1 MRVRVSP
8 PALDFSAV
16 FCIIVGGK
24 QAFALLNTRRN
35 IMWRTIIWGGP
46 AAVAIVVFSAFGLW
60 GIGLGLAF
68 AWIGFCIFQGTIIL
82 EQQQDVVIERLG
94 KYQTVYFRG
103 WNIRVIGVDKIRGGI
118 RDMRGKEYL
127 LYADER
133 KTDIDFAD
141 GASAPVV
148 VRFWYRIGKP
158 EDAILG
164 SENWEKLTEAVKLWV
179 YKYEKPEDRV
189 YALVDGALR
198 PRLQALSIDDASKG
212 RDSIAKETVD
222 DALKR
227 EMAEIGAYIPS
238 DQGRLI
244 IEDIELPQSVID
256 LRQKKLEGEKLAS
269 EQEAEAA
276 GYWRAI
282 KAVRDNLR
290 VSVDKARKIYETQRG
305 LDTLEKIQPRMTLV
319 GKGLRGLIGTIN
331 LGEKGGDGHE

>member
-1 MRVRVSP
+1 
-8 PALDFSAV
+8 
-16 FCIIVGGK
+16 
-24 QAFALLNTRRN
+24 
-35 IMWRTIIWGGP
+35 MWRTIIWGGP